1 MPQGRFNLYGM
12 NSRGFNYYAT
22 TNVVVE
28 AEISASSDMNMVWP
42 VMRRGL
48 SNDRPSASGRFNQHG
63 FNVSGFGRSPSPY
76 DIRMLGRSTSSLD
89 VNRRVLQ
96 QWDMESQALL
106 DVQTNKAFPVDINLD
121 GWSEIDFYGNRK
133 TQQEF
138 EFVNESSLGIDY
150 RLIRGISRDQPDRN
164 GRFNLHGFNSHRP
177 GAAPLGYGIKIA
189 GQSDLA
195 LHSNKYVRFGVD
207 YSAVCSFEWQHH
219 FKRLLQSGMGGV
231 SNVETEFHKM
241 VSQSADLDALAVA
254 GLVCNLHRSVGAG
267 LNAHSQKEIFLNMA
281 HSQYV
286 DITAN
291 ALCEAVGY
299 RFMELQAVAD
309 AFAEKDVSVVIKKDF
324 GADLEAEAGFEYVY
338 RLYREM
344 SQDYAPQSNMEAGFV
359 RRRLQAASLNS
370 LAYLDWNNGRL
381 FQINE
386 DMPGMAQIVHIP
398 SFKRYSGADL
408 DAEAGL
414 SWLYVLHRGLA
425 NDFESISAGFNQLGF
440 NAARPGM
447 QPVNINQ
454 IRIDSRSE
462 LTEKFSLYRN
472 LQPEFDGY
480 SDMQAGAWRL
490 VGIGQD
496 MPAYAMSDFLLSR
509 LRRFGGELS
518 ALSELDWA
526 YALHRGLAND
536 FESISAGFN
545 QLRFNA
551 ARPGMQPVNINQIN
565 IGGNSDYVVSPGLM
579 RGIVSDCEANASLK
593 WNNGRWISIG
603 NEMPGVAYMDCDIK
617 KMLSLVSTMPAI
629 AILDLIPT
637 WHISVYNTN
646 IVKVNP
652 RDTYITS
659 LDKGV

>member
-299 RFMELQAVAD
+299 RFMELQAVAE

-324 GADLEAEAGFEYVY
+324 
-338 RLYREM
+338 
-344 SQDYAPQSNMEAGFV
+344 
-359 RRRLQAASLNS
+359 
-370 LAYLDWNNGRL
+370 
-381 FQINE
+381 
-386 DMPGMAQIVHIP
+386 
-398 SFKRYSGADL
+398 GADL

-425 NDFESISAGFNQLGF
+425 NDFESISAGFNQLG
-440 NAARPGM
+440 
-447 QPVNINQ
+447 
-454 IRIDSRSE
+454 
-462 LTEKFSLYRN
+462 
-472 LQPEFDGY
+472 
-480 SDMQAGAWRL
+480 
-490 VGIGQD
+490 
-496 MPAYAMSDFLLSR
+496 
-509 LRRFGGELS
+509 
-518 ALSELDWA
+518 
-526 YALHRGLAND
+526 
-536 FESISAGFN
+536 
-545 QLRFNA
+545 FNA

-603 NEMPGVAYMDCDIK
+603 NDMPGVAYMDCDINR
-617 KMLSLVSTMPAI
+617 MLSLVSTMPAI

>member
-133 TQQEF
+133 TQQES

-150 RLIRGISRDQPDRN
+150 RLIRGISRDQPDRK

-299 RFMELQAVAD
+299 RFMELQAVAE

-344 SQDYAPQSNMEAGFV
+344 SQDYTPQSNMEAGFV

-425 NDFESISAGFNQLGF
+425 NDFESIFAGFNQLG
-440 NAARPGM
+440 
-447 QPVNINQ
+447 
-454 IRIDSRSE
+454 
-462 LTEKFSLYRN
+462 
-472 LQPEFDGY
+472 
-480 SDMQAGAWRL
+480 
-490 VGIGQD
+490 
-496 MPAYAMSDFLLSR
+496 
-509 LRRFGGELS
+509 
-518 ALSELDWA
+518 
-526 YALHRGLAND
+526 
-536 FESISAGFN
+536 
-545 QLRFNA
+545 FNA

-603 NEMPGVAYMDCDIK
+603 NDMPGVAYMDCDINR
-617 KMLSLVSTMPAI
+617 MRSLVSTMTAI